1 MLFVGGTLGD
11 RAGFAVAGGVRI
23 DPGPEDDLLIGAP
36 GVDLV
41 TGARAGGSQRVS
53 TDEYGTV
60 YGIVAGAIALVYAA
74 RSGHLDRA
82 RAALKDEESWRRL
95 TEHVNSFA
103 LLALEFRLL
112 VVIPFLRFFV
122 MICAFMSALVAADR
136 IFHFY
141 VALYWRW
148 VSRVD
153 PKSKWRFE
161 PLPEPGSISAENV
174 KDFPNVVV
182 QLPMFNEKEVCQAV
196 IDAACQLD
204 WPKSRMMVQVLD
216 DSTCAETRRRIEDK
230 VFEHRERGVNVQ
242 HRTRT
247 NRGGYKAGAMNDAIQ
262 STDGTVCQ
270 YLGDAVMAF
279 WGAPEAQADH
289 ALRACR
295 GALEM
300 RAAAEALEA
309 QAVAKGHPAF
319 TTRFGLNSGEVMV
332 GISVNDTIYH
342 L

>member
-1 MLFVGGTLGD
+1 MG
-11 RAGFAVAGGVRI
+11 VAW
-23 DPGPEDDLLIGAP
+23 
-36 GVDLV
+36 
-41 TGARAGGSQRVS
+41 
-53 TDEYGTV
+53 
-60 YGIVAGAIALVYAA
+60 IVAGAIALVYAA

-82 RAALKDEESWRRL
+82 RAALKDEESWRRV

-103 LLALEFRLL
+103 LLALEFRRL
-112 VVIPFLRFFV
+112 VVIPFLRVFV
-122 MICAFMSALVAADR
+122 MICALMSALVAADR

-148 VSRVD
+148 VSHVD

-161 PLPEPGSISAENV
+161 PLPEPGSVSAENV

-247 NRGGYKAGAMNDAIQ
+247 NRGGYKAGAMNDAMGDIEQ
-262 STDGTVCQ
+262 FDHCAVFDADFDPAPDFLRRTVPYLTHNPKVVSYRRDGCIP
-270 YLGDAVMAF
+270 ME
-279 WGAPEAQADH
+279 PI
-289 ALRACR
+289 AC
-295 GALEM
+295 
-300 RAAAEALEA
+300 
-309 QAVAKGHPAF
+309 
-319 TTRFGLNSGEVMV
+319 
-332 GISVNDTIYH
+332 
-342 L
+342 